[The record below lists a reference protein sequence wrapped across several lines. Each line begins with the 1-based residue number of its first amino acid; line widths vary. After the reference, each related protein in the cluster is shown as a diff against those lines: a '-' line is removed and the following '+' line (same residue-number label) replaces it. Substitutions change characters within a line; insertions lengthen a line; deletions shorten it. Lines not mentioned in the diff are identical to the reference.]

1 METSAVMRASPRI
14 RTTPLLATGIAI
26 GGLVMLLPAPA
37 AGAANNLIVVNRSVD
52 GIRLLASP
60 AAVRSRLGKP
70 TYLYR
75 RTTPGTPRT
84 AAVSYQSWRYEKRKL
99 TVTLFA
105 VAPSRTFRVMAFEIY
120 GRTEHTRNGLRV
132 GSSSADVQAK
142 LSGETCRPGF
152 AGSTQCVV
160 RGGRTGPTNAREFST
175 VVSVE
180 AGRARSIQ
188 VSYLQT
194 WDDPA
199 PG

>member
-1 METSAVMRASPRI
+1 MHPST
-14 RTTPLLATGIAI
+14 RTHPTPLLAIGIAI
-26 GGLVMLLPAPA
+26 GALMLLVPAPGA
-37 AGAANNLIVVNRSVD
+37 RAANDLIVVNRSVD
-52 GIRLLASP
+52 GIRLLSP
-60 AAVRSRLGKP
+60 PSAVSSRLGKP
-70 TYLYR
+70 TSVAR
-75 RTTPGTPRT
+75 RTTPGSPGS
-84 AAVSYQSWRYEKRKL
+84 AAVRYQSWRYEKRKL

-105 VAPSRTFRVMAFEIY
+105 VAPSTSFRVMAFEVY
-120 GRTEHTRNGLRV
+120 GRREHTSNGLRV
-132 GSSSADVQAK
+132 GSPLADVQAK

-180 AGRARSIQ
+180 KGRARSIQ

-194 WDDPA
+194 WDDP